1 MLMLLNLNTHM
12 HTSIVAENIIYQNY
26 STYQI
31 CMIMSAAIS
40 RVQNKCYENIMYRQY
55 TQA

>member
-1 MLMLLNLNTHM
+1 M
-12 HTSIVAENIIYQNY
+12 HTNYCGKYHLQNCMY
-26 STYQI
+26 LI

-55 TQA
+55 TRA